1 MNNKNNYY
9 IETFKEFYNRINE
22 TAPHLK
28 DEQRKQ
34 LNIKRNSDTLNRL
47 RTGKTITKDIPYINH
62 TFKNLSAKV
71 DNDKGKGL
79 YHKVNV
85 NDKDEYG
92 NDHSFHSFSQNK
104 QKSIRNLYKKPKT
117 FNKNESYYFTDAD
130 IIKYQ
135 ELLESLH
142 TIDNLR
148 ILAFNGKTLDGLYTD
163 GIATYHIVDNIIYL
177 QKSLMNNY
185 GKQDELEAFFIHELI
200 HFLDNNNIRT
210 VYPSNLYNVNR
221 KIREAGFKFQID
233 TNLFSNV
240 FRQIA
245 SVNRNNYNN
254 FFEPYTIDLLKF
266 LRDEDYSNHSTQIE
280 IRAYVGQFLYWS
292 KIDGDEQAVKDQMF
306 GWQYDT
312 YEID

>member
-1 MNNKNNYY
+1 MKNIRESYKIETLDKFIVDNYSDLFENIKKPVLGSGILKIKQQTPEPNTLKNNINKKNINVNNKIVGQGVNAVVPNANITLSKIKPPINN
-9 IETFKEFYNRINE
+9 KKVLGSNPLDR
-22 TAPHLK
+22 LK
-28 DEQRKQ
+28 
-34 LNIKRNSDTLNRL
+34 
-47 RTGKTITKDIPYINH
+47 
-62 TFKNLSAKV
+62 
-71 DNDKGKGL
+71 
-79 YHKVNV
+79 
-85 NDKDEYG
+85 
-92 NDHSFHSFSQNK
+92 
-104 QKSIRNLYKKPKT
+104 
-117 FNKNESYYFTDAD
+117 NKNESYYFTDAD

-148 ILAFNGKTLDGLYTD
+148 ILAFNGKTLDGLYSNGD
-163 GIATYHIVDNIIYL
+163 ATYHNLDNIIYL

-185 GKQDELEAFFIHELI
+185 GKQDELEAFFVHELI
-200 HFLDNNNIRT
+200 HFLDINNIRT

-292 KIDGDEQAVKDQMF
+292 KIDGDEQIVKDKLF